1 MKDKDIFSNIPAD
14 CVAWLF
20 VGVGVILLIGAIR
33 RWEWVLQMQGTR
45 PFGSLYRL
53 GHIWGEKVSC
63 RDDTNLCLYYSLW
76 IRVVFFDEA
85 II

>member
-53 GHIWGEKVSC
+53 GHIWGEKG
-63 RDDTNLCLYYSLW
+63 Y
-76 IRVVFFDEA
+76 RVGMILISVCIIACGFVLFF
-85 II
+85 